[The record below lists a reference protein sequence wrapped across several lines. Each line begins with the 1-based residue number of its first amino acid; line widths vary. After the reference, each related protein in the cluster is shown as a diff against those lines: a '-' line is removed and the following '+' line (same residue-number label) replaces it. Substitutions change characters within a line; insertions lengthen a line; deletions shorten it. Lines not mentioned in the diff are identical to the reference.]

1 VQSSTKTS
9 GESEG
14 AQSSFD
20 QQRRVENN
28 KVVIESIL
36 FKKDYGFSRR
46 INELAALTWT
56 FVQNVL
62 KYNKDVRE
70 LLPDNRERLLWI
82 NTCSSDK
89 RRGTQRDREQDL

>member
-1 VQSSTKTS
+1 M
-9 GESEG
+9 
-14 AQSSFD
+14 
-20 QQRRVENN
+20 
-28 KVVIESIL
+28 IESIL
-36 FKKDYGFSRR
+36 FKKDYGISRR
-46 INELAALTWT
+46 IKELAALTWT

-89 RRGTQRDREQDL
+89 RRGTQRDREQDLSESSARRFKSLRKTPASLLGNIAIIFF